1 MILPIFQLDFR
12 WDLVGGFSVSVC
24 EQLVWNWH
32 LEQKR
37 LSLQR
42 YDTDRTSYKEHSRPV
57 QEVQGEQAVC
67 VRLSAYGQ
75 VQ

>member
-24 EQLVWNWH
+24 EQLVRNWH
-32 LEQKR
+32 LQYKT
-37 LSLQR
+37 LYLQR
-42 YDTDRTSYKEHSRPV
+42 DETDRTSYKEHCRPV
-57 QEVQGEQAVC
+57 QKIQGEQAVC